1 MSYTSEQYA
10 QRKQKEAERKVAEA
24 KLCFKHLLWV
34 KGNKAEVGRRLP
46 AEAAVKSRLNK
57 WGKGNE

>member
-10 QRKQKEAERKVAEA
+10 QRKQKEAQRKAAEA

-34 KGNKAEVGRRLP
+34 KGNRAEKGRRLP

-57 WGKGNE
+57 